1 MNELKINY
9 NGQDYILKYNEQSGY
24 YEIELVAP
32 ETGGVYPVE
41 INFTD
46 LLNQISTEFIDIQ
59 IFKKPKVE
67 LYQEKV
73 FMWIFDW
80 RDFSVKDIVE
90 ISDYEISMDEETNDN
105 SIVNVLK
112 KTKATAED
120 IVVIKK
126 NNETIYWGIINNI
139 QNENGTELFVYTL
152 RYITNLFDQNIELT
166 DENLIKT
173 VGLEDFIAN
182 ALNLN
187 FISSEDTF
195 INKKYL
201 SLKINS
207 HTPKNTSV
215 SNVTDNI
222 YNLHT
227 FMANCTQN
235 YNITYDFAIVDKK
248 LQITIE
254 NKTLKKEL
262 IDTKAQN
269 ISNYSEVFE
278 TNIVSKV
285 VVLTSTDKLELYLL
299 NDRTTTTDKLDP
311 NRAVGKTSTL
321 YTENFEDAMETALNE
336 IKSNSYNHNITF
348 NIKDKLLKIGT
359 PIAIKT
365 KDSLIFDTYISAVKI
380 SKNKMVQYTC
390 GNIRV
395 KFIDKLLKERR
406 K

>member
-336 IKSNSYNHNITF
+336 MKSNSYNHNITF